1 MFLYFFL
8 YYLLLLFR
16 FVCVIDQRYRYDV
29 EGGYSDLAEVA
40 RYECYDGCDI
50 AILRCQPGYRCDW
63 PTTTG
68 VPAESNWELIASMTQ
83 CGAGNYRDVEFTQ
96 VSVCNHCP
104 PGRFR
109 RDGRGRSLEACEKCP
124 KSRYV
129 DQPAASGPQ
138 DCLRCPPGRFSNAPG
153 AGKCDC
159 ITAWSCNETAYKTNA
174 MFEGCNSAKQEC
186 GTLENRETYAT
197 MRKPSEYLLCKDKDM
212 FIRYAEN
219 DKYKTVVD
227 STYLDSN
234 KEVYCDNYKT
244 GDFNFDLEQLITK
257 REERS
262 ADGSAYDAT
271 PPLGFF

>member
-1 MFLYFFL
+1 
-8 YYLLLLFR
+8 
-16 FVCVIDQRYRYDV
+16 VIDQRYRYDV

-159 ITAWSCNETAYKTNA
+159 ITAWRFGVYILCVCILCVSMYSC
-174 MFEGCNSAKQEC
+174 M
-186 GTLENRETYAT
+186 
-197 MRKPSEYLLCKDKDM
+197 LLC
-212 FIRYAEN
+212 
-219 DKYKTVVD
+219 VV
-227 STYLDSN
+227 SIYICHS
-234 KEVYCDNYKT
+234 
-244 GDFNFDLEQLITK
+244 
-257 REERS
+257 S
-262 ADGSAYDAT
+262 
-271 PPLGFF
+271 